1 MSAPITPQGW
11 LQAEPPSCVPQNAP
25 TAQPG
30 AAFHGHPVLPE
41 AESHPGSHHSQE
53 HSRTEHSSTPAGFRG
68 KHQEYQAI
76 GGIHTAPS
84 LWLRSGLI
92 PCSARGLLCEKQ
104 GLFFR
109 PLPQPTGSSLS
120 IIHPTEEILI
130 PRLILHSE
138 SKPLTSL
145 SSLPVS
151 RGEPVRAHGSH
162 PRRAG

>member
-92 PCSARGLLCEKQ
+92 PCSARGLLSLQESWAPGPALLLQLHLVKASKD
-104 GLFFR
+104 L
-109 PLPQPTGSSLS
+109 LPPG
-120 IIHPTEEILI
+120 
-130 PRLILHSE
+130 
-138 SKPLTSL
+138 TSL
-145 SSLPVS
+145 
-151 RGEPVRAHGSH
+151 H
-162 PRRAG
+162 PKSTGAPRFKTSAFPDPSAFLEFG